1 VLNYLKIKKGIT
13 RFGPRFTSSR
23 LPDPKYPDKL
33 ISYIERYQLHQYDD
47 LVLGINSN
55 IKIKEITDELN
66 ISNKIQ

>member
-1 VLNYLKIKKGIT
+1 MLNYLKIKKGIT
-13 RFGPRFTSSR
+13 RFGPKVYEQQVAT
-23 LPDPKYPDKL
+23 DPKYPDKL

-66 ISNKIQ
+66 I

>member
-1 VLNYLKIKKGIT
+1 LGQGLAAEVA
-13 RFGPRFTSSR
+13 
-23 LPDPKYPDKL
+23 DPKYPDKL
-33 ISYIERYQLHQYDD
+33 ISYIERYQLHQYD